1 MGENAGNGAGNAEEL
16 DDLMDEDLRM
26 FEEMNRRRGAAVEE
40 EEGVELDGEI
50 DVGLEFDGYDYD

>member
-1 MGENAGNGAGNAEEL
+1 
-16 DDLMDEDLRM
+16 MDEDLRM

-40 EEGVELDGEI
+40 EEGVELDEEI